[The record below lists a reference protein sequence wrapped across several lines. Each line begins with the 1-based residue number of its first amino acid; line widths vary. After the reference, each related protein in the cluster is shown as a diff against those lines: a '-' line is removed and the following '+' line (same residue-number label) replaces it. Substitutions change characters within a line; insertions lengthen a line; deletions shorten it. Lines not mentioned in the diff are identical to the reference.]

1 MLPTSSAHEEA
12 TALLEAY
19 SNCQTMS
26 FGVGR
31 KVQQSTLKDGLATRP
46 LQPDQ
51 NHKFDIPTK
60 RSPWGLPL
68 TSRKTACRLARNRN
82 TNPPN
87 SLGLMKACEVS
98 GPLPPT
104 PRRAHKLVPW
114 RGTTLLSHP
123 QNGRHSFVQILLHK
137 YGA

>member
-1 MLPTSSAHEEA
+1 MLPTSSAHESA

-19 SNCQTMS
+19 RNCKTMS

-46 LQPDQ
+46 LQPHQ

-60 RSPWGLPL
+60 SSPWGLPL

-82 TNPPN
+82 TSAELPGDHE
-87 SLGLMKACEVS
+87 SVFS
-98 GPLPPT
+98 GPLSPT

-114 RGTTLLSHP
+114 RGATLWSHP
-123 QNGRHSFVQILLHK
+123 QNGGHSFVQILLHK